1 MQGLTPR
8 QTEVLEW
15 IRSYIAMHS
24 YPPTRQEIANGMGF
38 KSANAAH
45 EHLLALEKKRAIRV
59 TPGTSR
65 GIVIVQAE
73 QPKTPQAPVARRWP
87 FPTEAKSAP

>member
-8 QTEVLEW
+8 QAEVLEW
-15 IRSYIAMHS
+15 IRTYITAHS

-38 KSANAAH
+38 KSANAAQ

-65 GIVIVQAE
+65 GIVIVQAD
-73 QPKTPQAPVARRWP
+73 QPQGPQAPGARRWP
-87 FPTEAKSAP
+87 FPTKAETAL